1 MLSPDQQILVRAI
14 EDARR
19 ILGEH
24 VGAGRKDATLTVQ
37 RLLVV
42 LDRADLVHALHRVS
56 HRSHMRLAG
65 RTDEP
70 RRRKRLVRRKSRALV

>member
-1 MLSPDQQILVRAI
+1 MLSPDQHTLVRAI

-24 VGAGRKDATLTVQ
+24 VGAGRRDATLTVQ

-56 HRSHMRLAG
+56 HHSHMRLAA
-65 RTDEP
+65 RRDEP
-70 RRRKRLVRRKSRALV
+70 ARRKRLARRKSNALA